1 MLSVMQHK
9 VIQSKKLS
17 VYFWVYRR
25 VCNSKE
31 RCLSK
36 CNVRGGGD
44 LLKMDFRAELSKADL
59 TCDYFQHFYV
69 LMTARINTLSHFK
82 MAAES

>member
-1 MLSVMQHK
+1 MFVK
-9 VIQSKKLS
+9 VQCS
-17 VYFWVYRR
+17 
-25 VCNSKE
+25 
-31 RCLSK
+31 
-36 CNVRGGGD
+36 GGGD

>member
-17 VYFWVYRR
+17 VYSWVYRR
-25 VCNSKE
+25 VCNSKG

-36 CNVRGGGD
+36 CNVQGGKTC
-44 LLKMDFRAELSKADL
+44 LLDFRAELSKADL

-69 LMTARINTLSHFK
+69 LMTAHINTLSHFK
-82 MAAES
+82 IAAES